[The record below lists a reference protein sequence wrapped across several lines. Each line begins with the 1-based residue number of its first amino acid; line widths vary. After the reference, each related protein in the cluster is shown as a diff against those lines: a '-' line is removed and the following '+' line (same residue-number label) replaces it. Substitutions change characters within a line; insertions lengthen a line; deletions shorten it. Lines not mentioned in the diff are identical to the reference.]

1 MQVAGRSIRTGA
13 SIGIAIHPDHAAT
26 AEDLHTK
33 ADLALYRAKAHGRG
47 TMRFFDANMDEQ
59 LVRRLE
65 LQHDLQF
72 ALQRGELSLVYQPIA
87 CLVTGTI
94 IGFEALLR
102 WTHPEHGE
110 ISPTEFI
117 PLAEDGGMIVPIGE
131 WVLRS
136 ACREAGRWRQP
147 LKISVNLS
155 PAQITQ
161 TDITDIIASALSDAK
176 LDPRRLDLEVTE
188 GLLVGDPDGT
198 LAALRRVKAL
208 GVGVAMDDFGTG
220 YSSLAY
226 FRAFPFDEVKIDRSF
241 IEHLTTSR
249 ESLAIV
255 RAVIGLG
262 KGLGMSIIAEGVET
276 EAQMQLL
283 LAEGCDKIQGYLVG
297 TPGPIGHY
305 KRSVL
310 ARRAAPCTDPA
321 GWVEQWARLITP
333 EPGRSAALSATARSA
348 AA

>member
-1 MQVAGRSIRTGA
+1 MARSRPP
-13 SIGIAIHPDHAAT
+13 SSS
-26 AEDLHTK
+26 
-33 ADLALYRAKAHGRG
+33 R
-47 TMRFFDANMDEQ
+47 
-59 LVRRLE
+59 
-65 LQHDLQF
+65 
-72 ALQRGELSLVYQPIA
+72 
-87 CLVTGTI
+87 
-94 IGFEALLR
+94 
-102 WTHPEHGE
+102 
-110 ISPTEFI
+110 
-117 PLAEDGGMIVPIGE
+117 
-131 WVLRS
+131 

-147 LKISVNLS
+147 LKLSVNLS
-155 PAQITQ
+155 PAQIAQ
-161 TDITDIIASALSDAK
+161 TNITEVIASALAAAK

-208 GVGVAMDDFGTG
+208 GVGIAMDDFGTG
-220 YSSLAY
+220 FSSLAY

-241 IEHLTTSR
+241 IEQVTVSR

-297 TPGPIGHY
+297 MPRPIGDY
-305 KRSVL
+305 RRNVL
-310 ARRAAPCTDPA
+310 IQRQSLAAEPA
-321 GWVEQWARLITP
+321 GWVEAWERLAVP
-333 EPGRSAALSATARSA
+333 ETRSRTTASQTARSA

>member
-1 MQVAGRSIRTGA
+1 
-13 SIGIAIHPDHAAT
+13 
-26 AEDLHTK
+26 
-33 ADLALYRAKAHGRG
+33 
-47 TMRFFDANMDEQ
+47 
-59 LVRRLE
+59 
-65 LQHDLQF
+65 
-72 ALQRGELSLVYQPIA
+72 
-87 CLVTGTI
+87 
-94 IGFEALLR
+94 
-102 WTHPEHGE
+102 
-110 ISPTEFI
+110 
-117 PLAEDGGMIVPIGE
+117 
-131 WVLRS
+131 VLRS

-147 LKISVNLS
+147 LKLSVNLS
-155 PAQITQ
+155 PAQIAQ
-161 TDITDIIASALSDAK
+161 TNITEVIASALTTAK

-208 GVGVAMDDFGTG
+208 GVGIAMDDFGTG
-220 YSSLAY
+220 FSSLAY

-241 IEHLTTSR
+241 IEQVTISR

-297 TPGPIGHY
+297 MPRPIADY
-305 KRSVL
+305 RRNVL
-310 ARRAAPCTDPA
+310 IQRQASAADPA
-321 GWVEQWARLITP
+321 GWVEAWAGLAVP
-333 EPGRSAALSATARSA
+333 EARHRASASQTARSA